1 METKYEGLT
10 KEEKVMFSIL
20 GIILVIAIGILIIN
34 TFSENERTLKVETPI
49 TETENKGTADDEKT
63 SNSEINLIE
72 DNTDKVNNKIAY
84 VTNLTSSKKGKNTG
98 SVSNVSKKEEIKDT
112 TSIEKPVIVQ
122 WDFPKDIVTLAE
134 AGTTIKIDK
143 NVVLEDGS
151 VAEAQVTVRKLIDD
165 TYMIQDISKG
175 SILLTEGTYKYY
187 YTYANVTKE
196 LVLTVKGYLNP
207 VEASLP
213 SIIDTEGLDEEYL
226 NNYEDLVKTS
236 NISVTDNSISMNLKN
251 TNKITEIPIYLTL
264 DRDLTEVN
272 IVSKTFGINV
282 LKTAS
287 SRYSELASNQILM
300 LINLE
305 IISTTNLD
313 EVEIMINDV
322 TYMVKV
328 NVKKTAD
335 EEKDPEDNNNPDD
348 KEDLDNQDKE
358 QNKDEEDKNTSIE
371 TEEDVNLPDKTN
383 PDENNDNL
391 KDDQNI
397 LDSEENIITDIMQVM
412 RENNLEELS

>member
-251 TNKITEIPIYLTL
+251 TITYHLYIFL
-264 DRDLTEVN
+264 
-272 IVSKTFGINV
+272 
-282 LKTAS
+282 
-287 SRYSELASNQILM
+287 
-300 LINLE
+300 
-305 IISTTNLD
+305 
-313 EVEIMINDV
+313 
-322 TYMVKV
+322 
-328 NVKKTAD
+328 
-335 EEKDPEDNNNPDD
+335 
-348 KEDLDNQDKE
+348 
-358 QNKDEEDKNTSIE
+358 
-371 TEEDVNLPDKTN
+371 
-383 PDENNDNL
+383 
-391 KDDQNI
+391 
-397 LDSEENIITDIMQVM
+397 
-412 RENNLEELS
+412 